1 MPRFSGREINVGSGI
16 RKKIAIVVGT
26 FRDIT
31 VRQIGYLENAGIKA
45 CKPCILPERGIDLF
59 SFHLDEE
66 SHLISERFMK
76 FIAGY
81 DYLVMSGG
89 ETAGFMLRNSN
100 FSYIIN
106 GESIMPLV
114 STGSVAGGILHG
126 VRIVLK
132 GGLIGNDSC
141 YGDILEWIDRQ
152 EARSGINV

>member
-1 MPRFSGREINVGSGI
+1 MGSGI

-31 VRQIGYLENAGIKA
+31 VRQIAYLENLGIKA
-45 CKPCILPERGIDLF
+45 CKPCILPERDIDLF

-66 SHLISERFMK
+66 SHLISGDFMK

-89 ETAGFMLRNSN
+89 ETAGFLLRNSD
-100 FSYIIN
+100 FSYIMN

-141 YGDILEWIDRQ
+141 YGDILEWIDGQAAQNSLRV
-152 EARSGINV
+152 EK

>member
-1 MPRFSGREINVGSGI
+1 MGSGI
-16 RKKIAIVVGT
+16 RRKIAIVVGT

-31 VRQIGYLENAGIKA
+31 VRQIAYLENAGIKA
-45 CKPCILPERGIDLF
+45 CKPCILPERGTDLF

-66 SHLISERFMK
+66 SHLISDNFLR

-89 ETAGFMLRNSN
+89 ETAGFLLRNSD
-100 FSYIIN
+100 FSHIIN

-114 STGSVAGGILHG
+114 STGYVAGGILHG

-141 YGDILEWIDRQ
+141 YGDILEWIDGQ
-152 EARSGINV
+152 AARNGLRVEK